1 MRREMMDTWI
11 AFFAKNPVTKY
22 KRTPKI
28 PNFIFAA
35 TRRGKSSFRDPFFLP
50 RARILEK
57 IY

>member
-1 MRREMMDTWI
+1 MMDTWI